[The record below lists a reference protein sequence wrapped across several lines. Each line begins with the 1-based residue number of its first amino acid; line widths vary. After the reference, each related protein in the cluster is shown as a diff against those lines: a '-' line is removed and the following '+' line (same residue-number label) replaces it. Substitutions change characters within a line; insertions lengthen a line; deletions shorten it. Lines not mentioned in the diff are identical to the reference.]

1 MAKTAKVSVWVPNLE
16 SLNKV
21 LSTVTAH
28 LECGGPKR
36 EGEYFVVTLYMS
48 PAEAQK
54 LAALGYRYEADESFG
69 DVLEQ
74 RQQEVSKT
82 DRFKG
87 GLVKPEG
94 LGTKR

>member
-1 MAKTAKVSVWVPNLE
+1 MATTAKVKVWISNLE

-28 LECGGPKR
+28 IECGGPKR
-36 EGEYFVVTLYMS
+36 EGEDFIVTLYMTPS
-48 PAEAQK
+48 EAQK
-54 LAALGYRYEADESFG
+54 LASLGFRYEVDVTFG

-74 RQQEVSKT
+74 RQKEVSKE

-87 GLVKPEG
+87 GKIKPKG